1 MTIAAITG
9 SSSLLPAL
17 RVDALHFS
25 YPTRHVFAG
34 WSGTFKPGLTWLK
47 GGNGSGKSTLLKLL
61 AGALQPG
68 LGHIVAAGVDQHSAP
83 LDYRRQVFWCG
94 PGPVSFDHLTPLEYW
109 GFMLGLY
116 PQLDRSAL
124 RQHAEAFGLAP
135 HLASPMKALSS
146 GTQRKVWI
154 AAALAAGTPVRLV
167 DEPFN
172 ALDAA
177 SLAYLRRVLSE
188 HAQRADVCWVVTS
201 HEDLGEA
208 AQWAACVDLSA

>member
-1 MTIAAITG
+1 MTTQALTSNGA
-9 SSSLLPAL
+9 SLQ
-17 RVDALHFS
+17 VNALHFS
-25 YPTRHVFAG
+25 YPARPVFAG

-61 AGALQPG
+61 AGALPPSRGQ
-68 LGHIVAAGVDQHSAP
+68 VDAAGVSLQSDP

-94 PGPVSFDHLTPLEYW
+94 PGPVAFDHLTPLEYW

-116 PQLDRSAL
+116 PQLDQTAL
-124 RQHAEAFGLAP
+124 HQHAAAFGLTP
-135 HLASPMKALSS
+135 HRASPMKALSS

-154 AAALAAGTPVRLV
+154 AVALAAGTPVRLI

-177 SLAYLRRVLSE
+177 SLAYLRSVLSE
-188 HAQRADVCWVVTS
+188 QAQRADVCWVVTS

-208 AQWAACVDLSA
+208 AQWAACVELPS